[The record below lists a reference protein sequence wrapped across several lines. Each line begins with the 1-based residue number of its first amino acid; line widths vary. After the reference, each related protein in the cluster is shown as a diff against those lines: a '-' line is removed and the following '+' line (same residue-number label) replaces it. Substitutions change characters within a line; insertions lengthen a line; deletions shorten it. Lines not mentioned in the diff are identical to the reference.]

1 MRVYRLEPKTGAKQ
15 YPIQEAGG
23 FILGDPK
30 HGNRKHITANK
41 VTIRTEQE
49 MIDLIMR
56 GFSVRVETKTRA
68 SLVRLNLFVDGK
80 KVS

>member
-1 MRVYRLEPKTGAKQ
+1 MRVYRLEPKTGTKQ
-15 YPIQEAGG
+15 YPAREAGC

-30 HGNRKHITANK
+30 LGDRKHTKDNK
-41 VTIRTEQE
+41 VAVRTEQE

-56 GFSVRVETKTRA
+56 GFSVRVETKTSP